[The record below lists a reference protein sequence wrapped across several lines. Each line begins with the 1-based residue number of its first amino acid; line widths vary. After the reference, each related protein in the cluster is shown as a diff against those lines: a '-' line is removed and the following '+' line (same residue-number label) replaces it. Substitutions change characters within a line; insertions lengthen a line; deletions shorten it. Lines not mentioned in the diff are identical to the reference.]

1 MKVKTFRKVSAALL
15 AVMLA
20 FGAFS
25 MTALAEELPVDIPT
39 PDKATVSE
47 ETDKATNE
55 DPDMGTK
62 FYMYIPPDVV
72 PNDYPQMGDEGI
84 PVQWFLAG
92 AMVSGVAYLGA
103 TAYAHGG
110 KKEAVA

>member
-1 MKVKTFRKVSAALL
+1 MKTKAFQKVSAALM
-15 AVMLA
+15 AVMLM

-25 MTALAEELPVDIPT
+25 LTALAEELPIDIPT
-39 PDKATVSE
+39 PDKATVSD

-72 PNDYPQMGDEGI
+72 SNDYPQMGDEG
-84 PVQWFLAG
+84 VSLQWLLAG
-92 AMVSGVAYLGA
+92 AVASGVAYLGA

-110 KKEAVA
+110 KKETVA